1 MRLYV
6 QVGGRHVPLLKR
18 VGSILMGELVVWD
31 HRGMPAAPRV
41 RLSVEQQD
49 LLAWPQLHVQSRV
62 VVTTNERSL
71 DAIVGNDLGVEAHR
85 SAL

>member
-18 VGSILMGELVVWD
+18 VGPVMVGELVVRD
-31 HRGMPAAPRV
+31 HRCMPAVPRV

-49 LLAWPQLHVQSRV
+49 LLTWSQLHVQSRV
-62 VVTTNERSL
+62 VVATNGRAL
-71 DAIVGNDLGVEAHR
+71 DAVVGNDLGVEAHR